1 MPFLGFEARNPIK
14 GDTEIKILIVSDYA
28 HPRLYEHFNME
39 WFLGTDLIL
48 SAGDLDPNV
57 LSFIVSMFNKPC
69 YYVRG
74 NHDKRYETY
83 DGLGCI
89 DANRRVIDFNGLKIL
104 GLEGCMWYGGRGV
117 EYTERQMRRNISR
130 MRFQIWRK
138 GGIDMVLTHAPPK
151 GVHDGEDLCH
161 TGYECFLKL
170 IEKYHPKFF
179 IHGHSHH
186 TYGYR
191 EDTVS
196 RVHDTTVINVYGYH
210 ILEV

>member
-1 MPFLGFEARNPIK
+1 M
-14 GDTEIKILIVSDYA
+14 IVSDYA
-28 HPRLYEHFNME
+28 HPRLYDRFNME

-48 SAGDLDPNV
+48 SAGDLDPDV

-69 YYVRG
+69 FYVRG
-74 NHDKRYETY
+74 NHDKRYNHY

-89 DANRRVIDFNGLKIL
+89 DANKRVTDFNGLKIL

-117 EYTERQMRRNISR
+117 EYTEKQMRRNISGL
-130 MRFQIWRK
+130 RFQIWRK
-138 GGIDMVLTHAPPK
+138 GGIDLVLTHAPPK
-151 GVHDGEDLCH
+151 GIHDGKDLCH

-170 IEKYHPKFF
+170 MEKYHPKYF

-191 EDTVS
+191 EDTVT
-196 RVHDTTVINVYGYH
+196 RVNDTTVVNVYGYH
-210 ILEV
+210 ILEI